1 MNNGAKQKLPKL
13 FWSIAV
19 AALIWNLLG
28 VLAYVM
34 EVTMS
39 AESMAALP
47 LEQQALYA
55 EQPAWVTGAF
65 AIAVF
70 AGLLGSIAL
79 VLRKGIA
86 IPVLSV
92 SLLAVIAQ
100 MYYLFTMS
108 DMLRV
113 MGTTSAI
120 MPTAIVVIA
129 AALLWFSSSA
139 KSKGWI
145 G

>member
-1 MNNGAKQKLPKL
+1 MNNDAKQKLPRL
-13 FWSIAV
+13 FWSIAI

-47 LEQQALYA
+47 LDQQALYA

-100 MYYLFTMS
+100 MYYLFAMS